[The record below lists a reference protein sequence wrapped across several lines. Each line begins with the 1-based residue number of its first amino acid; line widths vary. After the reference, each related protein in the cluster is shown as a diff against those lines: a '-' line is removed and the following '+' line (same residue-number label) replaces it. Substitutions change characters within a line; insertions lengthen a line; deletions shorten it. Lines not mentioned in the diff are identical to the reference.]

1 MLLQFFAEVAENSPT
16 CPCSSLREIRVFHV
30 FQVCDFVPASRTNSK
45 PCLALAKSDG
55 KSDDENRLCKFMRT
69 VTTERKTGVN
79 DKELDLGKTRQQN
92 TLLSGS
98 DDNVAA
104 DRPITSV
111 DGVN

>member
-1 MLLQFFAEVAENSPT
+1 
-16 CPCSSLREIRVFHV
+16 
-30 FQVCDFVPASRTNSK
+30 
-45 PCLALAKSDG
+45 
-55 KSDDENRLCKFMRT
+55 MRT